1 MEIPTLKTEA
11 RNAAGSRAAARL
23 RRAGKL
29 PAVIYGHGESPEHIA
44 LDAREVE
51 GFLHKGMHIV
61 RCEMDGKVQPC
72 QFKDAQYD
80 HLGSHIIHMD
90 MMRVS
95 LDERVTVTV
104 PLEFR
109 GTPKG
114 QADGGVFRHEVN
126 ELEIECLVTDIPEN
140 IRVDISGMDI
150 DSVLHVRDLV
160 LPDGITA
167 AAEPHALIAVVRL
180 PSTAAEVTTTAVE
193 GGPAEP
199 EVIAK
204 GKVEEEGA
212 ED

>member
-1 MEIPTLKTEA
+1 MEIPTLKIES
-11 RNAAGSRAAARL
+11 RKAAGSRAAARL

-29 PAVIYGHGESPEHIA
+29 PAVIYGHGQAAEHVAI
-44 LDAREVE
+44 DSHEVE
-51 GFLHKGMHIV
+51 QLLHRGMHIV
-61 RCEMDGKVQPC
+61 RCEQNGKAQPC

-80 HLGSHIIHMD
+80 HLGSHLIHLD

-114 QADGGVFRHEVN
+114 QAEGGVFRHEMG
-126 ELEIECLVTDIPEN
+126 EIEIECLVTDIPDN
-140 IRVDISGMDI
+140 IRVDISNMAV
-150 DSVLHVRDLV
+150 DSVLHVGELQ
-160 LPDGITA
+160 LPPNITT
-167 AAEPHALIAVVRL
+167 PMDTHAVVAVVRL
-180 PSTAAEVTTTAVE
+180 PHAATEVAAPVE

-212 ED
+212 EE